1 MNTILT
7 DIFKVLTIA
16 LNCTNY
22 ENIIVNISC
31 LALAI
36 VSIISPTTNFIG
48 HLHYIIF
55 FYILQYIRTN
65 FSSFLNKK

>member
-1 MNTILT
+1 MNTILI

-16 LNCTNY
+16 LNSTNY

-36 VSIISPTTNFIG
+36 VSIISPITSFIG
-48 HLHYIIF
+48 HVYYIIIF
-55 FYILQYIRTN
+55 CYIQ
-65 FSSFLNKK
+65 

>member
-16 LNCTNY
+16 LNSTNY

-31 LALAI
+31 LILAI
-36 VSIISPTTNFIG
+36 VSILSPITIFIG
-48 HLHYIIF
+48 QLHYNTLFRIRNTTKHFFSIF
-55 FYILQYIRTN
+55 
-65 FSSFLNKK
+65 SKK

>member
-1 MNTILT
+1 MNTILI

-16 LNCTNY
+16 LNSTNY

-36 VSIISPTTNFIG
+36 VSIISPITSFIG
-48 HLHYIIF
+48 HQHYT
-55 FYILQYIRTN
+55 L
-65 FSSFLNKK
+65 FSSFFQSPLD